1 MLEASFQSEIREVS
15 REFSKLH
22 FDIEKLKKPEKIIST
37 YHIAPDERILGYIKS
52 SIPLL
57 GLTTEGTIITDCA
70 LYIHPCHDDW
80 AATNRFPFSEICR
93 YAVYMKGPKS
103 DVYLARAEQ
112 VNTIL
117 GCTLFGKSVGGME
130 LTQFIRSLQAVL
142 LKKYDWAREQ
152 KKRSI
157 QQLFVAVRTSM
168 KHGRISDNQLMML
181 DNFGLAGD
189 DAFSAKLLRA
199 EDLYRSCNFESYDSF
214 VNALPYE
221 EQRKIKVKQ
230 EEFSK
235 DLRRDLSDPKG
246 TFDSEYLTSAH
257 QNLSG
262 AKRSA
267 PSEKAIFCYLC
278 IRLDRNVEYR
288 LEKEGLAR
296 CDRDG
301 AQEVEDFLH
310 CFRNCRMNEVY
321 HAVRLGK
328 KLDPAWYDW
337 QDNLGLTALHYAILL
352 KKEELVAN
360 LLDKREWFSQTPVID
375 SRAKDY
381 IVLAKLMGL
390 SNCDLILQKTYEP
403 LVTLQRS
410 QKAMKRQLWLRE
422 RQLDYQQAV
431 IRSAKQTIH
440 QARYVPPDEKPDID
454 FAEYEEKYE
463 RCLDQMH
470 ETKERIRA
478 LKESI
483 PEIEAEIEEVTAAS
497 MAQAA
502 DMAHELST
510 STDPFLHYLC
520 RYYSDSSL
528 REHVL
533 KDCSESSILYSCL
546 GCEFAVPA
554 DILIDLPHRTA
565 QINSSERKEKAPHVS
580 EQGAQPQEVPIV
592 LPFGDCWFSSAA
604 RQDMK
609 ALKEEYHR
617 LAKQYHPDVCG
628 DRRSQQIFQEILNE
642 RAEILERM
650 AKE

>member
-1 MLEASFQSEIREVS
+1 
-15 REFSKLH
+15 
-22 FDIEKLKKPEKIIST
+22 
-37 YHIAPDERILGYIKS
+37 
-52 SIPLL
+52 
-57 GLTTEGTIITDCA
+57 
-70 LYIHPCHDDW
+70 
-80 AATNRFPFSEICR
+80 
-93 YAVYMKGPKS
+93 
-103 DVYLARAEQ
+103 
-112 VNTIL
+112 
-117 GCTLFGKSVGGME
+117 
-130 LTQFIRSLQAVL
+130 
-142 LKKYDWAREQ
+142 
-152 KKRSI
+152 
-157 QQLFVAVRTSM
+157 
-168 KHGRISDNQLMML
+168 
-181 DNFGLAGD
+181 
-189 DAFSAKLLRA
+189 
-199 EDLYRSCNFESYDSF
+199 
-214 VNALPYE
+214 
-221 EQRKIKVKQ
+221 
-230 EEFSK
+230 
-235 DLRRDLSDPKG
+235 LRRDLSDPKG

-337 QDNLGLTALHYAILL
+337 QDDLGLTVLHYAILL

-360 LLDKREWFSQTPVID
+360 LLDKREWFSQVPVID
-375 SRAKDY
+375 SRAMDY
-381 IVLAKLMGL
+381 VVLAKLIGL
-390 SNCDLILQKTYEP
+390 SNFDLILQKTYEP

-440 QARYVPPDEKPDID
+440 QARYAPADGKPDID
-454 FAEYEEKYE
+454 LAEYEEKYE

-502 DMAHELST
+502 DMAHKLST
-510 STDPFLHYLC
+510 STDPFLHYLY
-520 RYYSDSSL
+520 RYYTDSSL

-533 KDCSESSILYSCL
+533 KDCSEGSILYSCL

-554 DILIDLPHRTA
+554 DVLIDLPHRTA

-580 EQGAQPQEVPIV
+580 EQNTQPQEAPIV
-592 LPFGDCWFSSAA
+592 RPFGDCWFSSAA

>member
-1 MLEASFQSEIREVS
+1 MPPNTFEAEIFSFPHTYT
-15 REFSKLH
+15 KLT
-22 FDIEKLKKPEKIIST
+22 FGTAGIKKLDKVIST
-37 YHIAPDERILGYIKS
+37 YKIPDGEQIVAYMKGT
-52 SIPLL
+52 IPLF

-93 YAVYMKGPKS
+93 YAVYMKDPKS

-142 LKKYDWAREQ
+142 LEKYDWAREQ
-152 KKRSI
+152 KRRSI
-157 QQLFVAVRTSM
+157 QQLFAAVQTSM
-168 KHGRISDNQLMML
+168 KHGRISDDQLMML

-199 EDLYRSCNFESYDSF
+199 EDLYRSCNSESYDSF

-337 QDNLGLTALHYAILL
+337 QDDLGLTVLHYAILL

-360 LLDKREWFSQTPVID
+360 LLDKREWFSQVPVID
-375 SRAKDY
+375 SRAMDY
-381 IVLAKLMGL
+381 VVLAKLIGL
-390 SNCDLILQKTYEP
+390 SNFDLILQKTYEP

-410 QKAMKRQLWLRE
+410 QKAVKRQLWLRE

-440 QARYVPPDEKPDID
+440 QARY
-454 FAEYEEKYE
+454 A
-463 RCLDQMH
+463 
-470 ETKERIRA
+470 
-478 LKESI
+478 
-483 PEIEAEIEEVTAAS
+483 
-497 MAQAA
+497 
-502 DMAHELST
+502 
-510 STDPFLHYLC
+510 
-520 RYYSDSSL
+520 
-528 REHVL
+528 
-533 KDCSESSILYSCL
+533 
-546 GCEFAVPA
+546 PA
-554 DILIDLPHRTA
+554 DGKPPILRRPWHFCGNDRFSA
-565 QINSSERKEKAPHVS
+565 SSPYDR
-580 EQGAQPQEVPIV
+580 GA
-592 LPFGDCWFSSAA
+592 SS
-604 RQDMK
+604 R
-609 ALKEEYHR
+609 
-617 LAKQYHPDVCG
+617 
-628 DRRSQQIFQEILNE
+628 
-642 RAEILERM
+642 
-650 AKE
+650 

>member
-1 MLEASFQSEIREVS
+1 MPPNTFEAEIFSFPHTYT
-15 REFSKLH
+15 KLT
-22 FDIEKLKKPEKIIST
+22 FGTAGIKKLDKVISAYKI
-37 YHIAPDERILGYIKS
+37 PDGEQIVAYMKGT
-52 SIPLL
+52 IPLF

-70 LYIHPCHDDW
+70 LYIHPCHNDW

-93 YAVYMKGPKS
+93 YAVYMKDPKS

-130 LTQFIRSLQAVL
+130 LTQFIRSLQTVL
-142 LKKYDWAREQ
+142 LEKYDWAREQ
-152 KKRSI
+152 KMRSI
-157 QQLFVAVRTSM
+157 QQLFAAVRTSI
-168 KHGRISDNQLMML
+168 KHGRISDDQLMML
-181 DNFGLAGD
+181 DNFGLAED
-189 DAFSAKLLRA
+189 DSFSAKLLRA
-199 EDLYRSCNFESYDSF
+199 EDLYRSCDFESYDRF
-214 VNALPYE
+214 VNALLYE
-221 EQRKIKVKQ
+221 EQRKVKEKQ
-230 EEFSK
+230 GEFSK
-235 DLRRDLSDPKG
+235 ALQQDLSDPKG
-246 TFDSEYLTSAH
+246 TFDQDYLSSAH
-257 QNLSG
+257 QGLSN
-262 AKRSA
+262 AKRSV
-267 PSEKAIFCYLC
+267 PSEKIIFCYLC

-288 LEKEGLAR
+288 LEKEPLAR

-337 QDNLGLTALHYAILL
+337 QDDLGLTVLHYAILL
-352 KKEELVAN
+352 KKEELVAD
-360 LLDKREWFSQTPVID
+360 LLDKREWFSQTSMID
-375 SRAKDY
+375 SRAMDY

-390 SNCDLILQKTYEP
+390 SNCDLILQKTSET

-431 IRSAKQTIH
+431 IRSVKQTIH
-440 QARYVPPDEKPDID
+440 QARYAPPGENPDID
-454 FAEYEEKYE
+454 LTEYEEKYE
-463 RCLDQMH
+463 LCLNQMH

-483 PEIEAEIEEVTAAS
+483 PEIEAEIEEITAAS

-502 DMAHELST
+502 DMAYELST
-510 STDPFLHYLC
+510 STDPFLHYLY
-520 RYYSDSSL
+520 RYYTDSSL

-533 KDCSESSILYSCL
+533 KDCVEGSILYSYS

-554 DILIDLPHRTA
+554 DVLIDLPHRTA
-565 QINSSERKEKAPHVS
+565 QINSGERKEKAPHVFEHS
-580 EQGAQPQEVPIV
+580 TQPQDAPIV
-592 LPFGDCWFSSAA
+592 RPFGDCWFSSAA

-617 LAKQYHPDVCG
+617 LAKQYHPDVCS

-642 RAEILERM
+642 RAEILEQM
-650 AKE
+650 AQ

>member
-1 MLEASFQSEIREVS
+1 
-15 REFSKLH
+15 
-22 FDIEKLKKPEKIIST
+22 
-37 YHIAPDERILGYIKS
+37 
-52 SIPLL
+52 
-57 GLTTEGTIITDCA
+57 
-70 LYIHPCHDDW
+70 
-80 AATNRFPFSEICR
+80 
-93 YAVYMKGPKS
+93 
-103 DVYLARAEQ
+103 
-112 VNTIL
+112 
-117 GCTLFGKSVGGME
+117 
-130 LTQFIRSLQAVL
+130 
-142 LKKYDWAREQ
+142 
-152 KKRSI
+152 
-157 QQLFVAVRTSM
+157 
-168 KHGRISDNQLMML
+168 MML
-181 DNFGLAGD
+181 DNFGLAED
-189 DAFSAKLLRA
+189 DSLSAKMLRA
-199 EDLYRSCNFESYDSF
+199 EDMYRSCDFESYDSF

-221 EQRKIKVKQ
+221 EQRKVKEKQ

-337 QDNLGLTALHYAILL
+337 QDDLGLTALHYAILL

-410 QKAMKRQLWLRE
+410 LKAMKRQLWLRE

-431 IRSAKQTIH
+431 ICSAKQTIH
-440 QARYVPPDEKPDID
+440 QARYAPPDEKPDID
-454 FAEYEEKYE
+454 LAEYEEKYE

-510 STDPFLHYLC
+510 STDPFLHYLY

-554 DILIDLPHRTA
+554 DVLIDLPHRTA

-580 EQGAQPQEVPIV
+580 EQNTQPQEAPIV
-592 LPFGDCWFSSAA
+592 RPFGDCWFSSAA

-628 DRRSQQIFQEILNE
+628 DRRSQQIFQEIFNE